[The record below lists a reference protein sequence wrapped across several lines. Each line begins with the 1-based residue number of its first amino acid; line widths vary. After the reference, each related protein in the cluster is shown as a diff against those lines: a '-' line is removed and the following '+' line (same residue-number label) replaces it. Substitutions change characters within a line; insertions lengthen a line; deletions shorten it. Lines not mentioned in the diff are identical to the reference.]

1 MNIYQA
7 LLLGIVQ
14 GLTEFLPISS
24 SGHLVLV
31 PFFLK
36 WRLSIEQAFT
46 FDVLVQVATLVGVF
60 AYFQSEVRQ
69 ITHAMVKGLLERK
82 PCHDP
87 HSRLGWM
94 LLLATIPA
102 GMSGLII
109 KPILTQAFES
119 PLTTAGFLLF
129 TALLLILSDRLSQ
142 HRRILEEVTWKD
154 ALIIG
159 CFQVLALFPGL
170 SRSAATI
177 GGGLIRNLERREA
190 ARFSF
195 LMSIPIMMA
204 AGLLE
209 LIDLV
214 RLPQLPQLL
223 PIFIPGFLAAAVVGY
238 LSIRWLLGYLT
249 KNTFTIFAVYC
260 ALLSL
265 STMVFFFMAQTA
277 N

>member
-14 GLTEFLPISS
+14 GITEFLPISS

-31 PFFLK
+31 PFFFK
-36 WRLSIEQAFT
+36 WKIPLEQAFI

-60 AYFQSEVRQ
+60 AYFQSDVRQ
-69 ITHAMVKGLLERK
+69 IAHAMVKGLLERK
-82 PCHDP
+82 PWNDS

-94 LLLATIPA
+94 LVLATIPA
-102 GMSGLII
+102 GVSGILI
-109 KPILTQAFES
+109 KPLLTQSFES
-119 PLTTAGFLLF
+119 PLATAVFLLI
-129 TALLLILSDRLSQ
+129 TALLLMTSDRLSQ
-142 HRRILEEVTWKD
+142 HRRILEEMNWKD
-154 ALIIG
+154 ALMIG
-159 CFQVLALFPGL
+159 CFQILALFPGL

-177 GGGLIRNLERREA
+177 SGGLIRNLERREA

-209 LIDLV
+209 MIDLV
-214 RLPQLPQLL
+214 RLPQLPHLL
-223 PIFIPGFLAAAVVGY
+223 PIFIPGFLAAAAVGY

-249 KNTFTIFAVYC
+249 KNTLAIFAAYC
-260 ALLSL
+260 VLLSL
-265 STMVFFFMAQTA
+265 STLAALFIF
-277 N
+277 

>member
-31 PFFLK
+31 PFFLQ
-36 WRLSIEQAFT
+36 WRIPIEQAFI

-69 ITHAMVKGLLERK
+69 IAHAMVKGLLVRK
-82 PCHDP
+82 PWHDS

-94 LLLATIPA
+94 LVLATIPA
-102 GMSGLII
+102 GMSGLLI
-109 KPILTQAFES
+109 KPLLTQAFES
-119 PLTTAGFLLF
+119 PLATAGFLLV
-129 TALLLILSDRLSQ
+129 TTLLLLLSDRLSQ

-154 ALIIG
+154 ALIVG

-177 GGGLIRNLERREA
+177 SGGLIRNLERREA

-214 RLPQLPQLL
+214 HLPQLPHLL

-238 LSIRWLLGYLT
+238 LSIRWLLDYLT
-249 KNTFTIFAVYC
+249 KNTFTIFAAYC
-260 ALLSL
+260 ILLSL
-265 STMVFFFMAQTA
+265 STMVVLFTA
-277 N
+277 